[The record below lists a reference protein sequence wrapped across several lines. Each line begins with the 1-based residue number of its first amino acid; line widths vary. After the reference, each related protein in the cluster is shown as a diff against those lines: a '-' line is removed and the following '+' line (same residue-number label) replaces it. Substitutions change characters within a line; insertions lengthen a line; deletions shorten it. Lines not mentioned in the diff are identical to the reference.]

1 MNEIDSFPTEKDY
14 LDFDFILTK
23 KLFNEKIIRHVSF
36 VKTGELKIDS
46 RDYEDLGCQLY
57 ECTECGQLWAL
68 RDPDHSNRGFFIRTA
83 PDKVDF
89 DKKQRSK
96 IKNVGCL
103 TLIVTMIILIALLKI
118 T

>member
-1 MNEIDSFPTEKDY
+1 MNEIDSFSTEKDY
-14 LDFDFILTK
+14 LDFDLILTK

-46 RDYEDLGCQLY
+46 RDYEDIGYQLY

-83 PDKVDF
+83 LDKVDL
-89 DKKQRSK
+89 DKKQQSK

-103 TLIVTMIILIALLKI
+103 TLIVTMIILITLLKI